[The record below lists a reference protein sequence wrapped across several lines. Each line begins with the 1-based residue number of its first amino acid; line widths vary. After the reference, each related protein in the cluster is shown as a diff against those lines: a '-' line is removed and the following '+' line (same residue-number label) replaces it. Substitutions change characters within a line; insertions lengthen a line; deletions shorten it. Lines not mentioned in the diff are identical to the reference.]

1 MTTAEANREAYE
13 AARRK
18 AQRRRPADPQQAPSG
33 PGAPARV
40 SAMMRPCMT
49 VLDGGGLCGATGYEH
64 AIGTRAGAEVRT
76 RCSVATAEGPCGCG
90 MYAPGGEP

>member
-1 MTTAEANREAYE
+1 MTTAATGRELYE

-18 AQRRRPADPQQAPSG
+18 AQARRPADPQGVPSG

-40 SAMMRPCMT
+40 EAMMRPCAT
-49 VLDGGGLCGATGYEH
+49 VLPGGGLCGASGYEH

-76 RCSVATAEGPCGCG
+76 RCSIATAEGPCGCRA
-90 MYAPGGEP
+90 YTPGGEP

>member
-1 MTTAEANREAYE
+1 VTTAATGRELYE

-18 AQRRRPADPQQAPSG
+18 AQARRPADPQQAPSG

-40 SAMMRPCMT
+40 SAMMRPCTT

-64 AIGTRAGAEVRT
+64 AIGKRGGSEVRT
-76 RCSVATAEGPCGCG
+76 GCSVATDEGPCGCER
-90 MYAPGGEP
+90 YTPGGEP